1 MLNIWKVLLTKRIK
15 KYHFLLRDIKPQQD
29 MSCVGSP
36 GKFLISPP
44 LAQEEQRKALL
55 KLWGDLIQGYKLL
68 WQALHCFLLAGV
80 RKGHFAPLGQD
91 VGLVSALGSTDSIY
105 NFLPAIRSLPLPL
118 LFTTMAWTSVRAHSY
133 WFVKLKA
140 NRPSWRLLYTR
151 KRDRDFPSL
160 SYVWEMY
167 PTLYIS
173 FVGTCGKSEPLTL
186 TLVT

>member
-55 KLWGDLIQGYKLL
+55 KLWGDLIHGYKLL

-133 WFVKLKA
+133 WFVKLKSKQTQLEVA
-140 NRPSWRLLYTR
+140 VYQEEGQGLSQSVLCLGNVSY
-151 KRDRDFPSL
+151 SL
-160 SYVWEMY
+160 H
-167 PTLYIS
+167 
-173 FVGTCGKSEPLTL
+173 
-186 TLVT
+186 